1 MKKLPR
7 NVLLLVGLLLCC
19 SAIAEE
25 WCDDFSNAVNSEMV
39 WYGDWKHF
47 AINKQGQLQS
57 QATEA
62 TESVLFH
69 ESIAAINAEWQFWV
83 RISGTCSAYNLIRF
97 YIALEEE
104 DVTSNGF
111 FVQVGG
117 ANKNITL
124 YQQKNGDAKK
134 IIEDTTRKKILDSGA
149 SYLHVRVTRSDNGI
163 MRLYSQ
169 VEGKDSAWNT
179 EGEYFTPMLT
189 SHYSAIC
196 VKNSKKRG
204 YDFYVD
210 DICVSGEVQH
220 TSLENENIEGTETKI
235 HLQTESISPNGDG
248 WEDEACITYQSPYLK
263 NTAQLSIYTANG
275 ILVKKLAP
283 ITSSSDGMICW
294 DGRNMDGNLVDI
306 GVYVMHIEITSPN
319 APTIRQRYAI
329 AVVR

>member
-7 NVLLLVGLLLCC
+7 TILLLVGSLLCC
-19 SAIAEE
+19 TAIAEE
-25 WCDDFSNAVNSEMV
+25 WQDDFSNPEHSQMV
-39 WYGDWKHF
+39 WWGNWNSF

-62 TESVLFH
+62 AESVLFH
-69 ESIAAINAEWQFWV
+69 ESTTAIHAEWRFWV

-149 SYLHVRVTRSDNGI
+149 SYLHVRVTRSEDGI
-163 MRLYSQ
+163 LRLYSQ
-169 VEGKDSAWNT
+169 VEGKDSDWSK
-179 EGEYFTPMLT
+179 EGEYFVPMLT
-189 SHYSAIC
+189 SHYSAVC
-196 VKNSKKRG
+196 VRNSKKRG

-210 DICVSGEVQH
+210 DIFVRGEVQH
-220 TSLENENIEGTETKI
+220 TSLENENIEGKETQI

-248 WEDEACITYQSPYLK
+248 WEDEVCITYQSPYPK
-263 NTAQLSIYTANG
+263 SSAQLSVYTANG
-275 ILVKKLAP
+275 VFVKSLPVA
-283 ITSSSDGMICW
+283 TSSEGIVCW
-294 DGRNMDGNLVDI
+294 DGTNKHGETVDI
-306 GVYVMHIEITSPN
+306 GVYVLHIEIKSPD
-319 APTIRQRYAI
+319 APTARQRYAV